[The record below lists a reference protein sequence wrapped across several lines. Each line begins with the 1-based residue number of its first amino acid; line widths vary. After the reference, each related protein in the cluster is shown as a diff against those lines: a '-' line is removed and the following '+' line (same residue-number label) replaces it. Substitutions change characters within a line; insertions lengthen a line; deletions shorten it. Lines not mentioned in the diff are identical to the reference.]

1 MLKESIKKFK
11 ESISKQKEHRK
22 SCSIFNSINNNYNCN
37 KYNMGRKKR
46 RNKSRERQY
55 II

>member
-11 ESISKQKEHRK
+11 ESISK

-37 KYNMGRKKR
+37 KYNMGREKR
-46 RNKSRERQY
+46 RNKARGY
-55 II
+55 